1 VTPSIAKSHPSAKCQ
16 QAARRAY
23 HPPKHADRFSGD
35 GAGGDKSP
43 IKRPFLEAGE
53 LLPLVAY
60 GLYSLPQNGMP
71 SGLLRLVGKLRG
83 KSGSVEIPIEKL
95 PMIVRFQ
102 NIDAPASMEEL
113 DPRAFGAQVH
123 SELHSQASLP
133 SIS

>member
-1 VTPSIAKSHPSAKCQ
+1 MPIGFPEME
-16 QAARRAY
+16 
-23 HPPKHADRFSGD
+23 PE
-35 GAGGDKSP
+35 GDKSP
-43 IKRPFLEAGE
+43 IKRPFPDAGE
-53 LLPLVAY
+53 LENLPLVAY
-60 GLYSLPQNGMP
+60 GLYSLPQNGTP

-113 DPRAFGAQVH
+113 DPRDFRAQVH
-123 SELHSQASLP
+123 SALHFQASLP